1 MHPDE
6 DYAYDRQRQQRIDEE
21 DEVVQRP
28 RYTPTYQS
36 WQAMKQRCNQP
47 AHKHY
52 SNYGGR
58 GIKVCARWNQ
68 YANFLE
74 DMGERPANHSLDR
87 LDNSVGYSPVNCRW
101 ATRTEQNRNNSQNR
115 NITFDGQTKC
125 LSEWCEILNL
135 NYARVYARLF
145 KLKWKVEDA
154 FC

>member
-6 DYAYDRQRQQRIDEE
+6 DYAYEMRRQRRLDEGISTK
-21 DEVVQRP
+21 RAH
-28 RYTPTYQS
+28 YTPTYQS
-36 WQAMKQRCNQP
+36 WQAMKQRCNQSN
-47 AHKHY
+47 HKY
-52 SNYGGR
+52 YANYGGR
-58 GIKVCARWNQ
+58 GIKVCLRWET
-68 YANFLE
+68 YANFLS

-87 LDNSVGYSPVNCRW
+87 LNNDGDYSPVNCQW

-115 NITFDGQTKC
+115 NITFAGQTKC
-125 LSEWCEILNL
+125 LAEWCEILNL